1 MKWMAL
7 VSCVAM
13 ALGVLVPA
21 VAWATGRI
29 EGPCDVVIECND
41 GSVVACHGEA
51 ECVYRFD
58 SGGAGFVSCKDLF
71 QAPVTYSC
79 H

>member
-1 MKWMAL
+1 M
-7 VSCVAM
+7 SCVAV

-21 VAWATGRI
+21 VAWATGRL

-51 ECVYRFD
+51 ECTYRD
-58 SGGAGFVSCKDLF
+58 DHLGGGMVSCTDWF
-71 QAPVTYSC
+71 QPPVAYSC